1 MENIVIT
8 IARGFG
14 SGGKYIGSKLADE
27 LGIPC
32 YDRQLLTLASQES
45 GIDENLFVDTN
56 ERLSGNVLTR
66 KLKSLPFS
74 TVLDPHEKEFL
85 SDNNLFN
92 IQSAILRKLA
102 MTESFVVIGKCADY
116 LLKIYANVVS
126 FYVEAPREACITSIM
141 ERAKVDRD
149 RAEKMIVKTDRYR
162 AEYYKYYTHG
172 GDWTN
177 PMNYDLTLNSYRI
190 GRDRCVDV
198 MKDYID
204 LKFDGKHP
212 FRDKIKRTF

>member
-74 TVLDPHEKEFL
+74 TVLDPMKRNSCPITICL
-85 SDNNLFN
+85 ISS
-92 IQSAILRKLA
+92 QPY
-102 MTESFVVIGKCADY
+102 CANW
-116 LLKIYANVVS
+116 L
-126 FYVEAPREACITSIM
+126 
-141 ERAKVDRD
+141 
-149 RAEKMIVKTDRYR
+149 
-162 AEYYKYYTHG
+162 
-172 GDWTN
+172 
-177 PMNYDLTLNSYRI
+177 
-190 GRDRCVDV
+190 
-198 MKDYID
+198 
-204 LKFDGKHP
+204 
-212 FRDKIKRTF
+212 